1 MIDNIQ
7 MDFKIVLYYSAKKL
21 SILLYGGKKRTLIEQ
36 H

>member
-7 MDFKIVLYYSAKKL
+7 MDLKIVLYYSDKKL
-21 SILLYGGKKRTLIEQ
+21 SILLDGGKKHTLIKQ